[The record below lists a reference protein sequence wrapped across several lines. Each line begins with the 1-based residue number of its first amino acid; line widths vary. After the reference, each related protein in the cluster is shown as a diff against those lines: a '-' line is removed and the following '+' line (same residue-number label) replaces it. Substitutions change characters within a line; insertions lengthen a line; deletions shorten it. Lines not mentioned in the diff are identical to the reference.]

1 MTSMLNFILFILFI
15 INPILEGRWIIERFI
30 TFEIVLNSKNFQ
42 NLDSEQQIRGLELYD
57 LYMEEVDLNFKGDTV
72 FFKDLKNEKIIDKIG
87 FWSIDKDTL
96 IINDLE
102 KIATYKYF
110 IETLSDCNL
119 HLIPILPGNVVGKGG
134 STYKKDDCF

>member
-1 MTSMLNFILFILFI
+1 MYVGGYS
-15 INPILEGRWIIERFI
+15 
-30 TFEIVLNSKNFQ
+30 
-42 NLDSEQQIRGLELYD
+42 Y
-57 LYMEEVDLNFKGDTV
+57 
-72 FFKDLKNEKIIDKIG
+72 
-87 FWSIDKDTL
+87 TL

-119 HLIPILPGNVVGKGG
+119 HIIPILPGGVVGKGG